1 MSLTQAQHA
10 TSALRTVQPALH
22 NLAVCLQAP
31 TLAVSALDGQL
42 RGEGAQGVLHGDVRV
57 LSVAM
62 VSVDG
67 QEPEAISSARRGAAG
82 YRFTGLLRALGTHQ
96 PDPTV
101 RLDRTRE
108 VSAGRCSE
116 RVVLRSTAS
125 TAVPVR
131 VEVDFEADLAGID
144 LLKLGRA
151 RPPVR
156 PTLVGDRSV
165 AWREGRI
172 GSTVTVLQQGGR
184 LEVRADG
191 ARWSWEGVLGPRT
204 SMELGWD
211 LLVED
216 AGSVVGP
223 APRRAG
229 WSTPS
234 ILADDRRLATWLQA
248 SLADLDALRMVT
260 TDQPHDVFVAA
271 GAPWYLT
278 LFGRDSIWAA
288 RMALPLGTGLAA
300 GTLRALAGR
309 QGTAHDGPSQQQP
322 GRILHELRRSETVLD
337 EAGDHLPATYYGTVD
352 ATPLWVC
359 LLHDAWRWGMPPGE
373 VQQLVPAAQAALD
386 WLLLWADPDDDGFI
400 EYVDSEG
407 TGLTNQGWKDSGDS
421 VRFDDGT
428 QALAPIALAEVQGYA
443 HEALVHGAD
452 LLEAFGAP
460 GTEPYRR
467 RAAQMRT
474 AFARA
479 FWVTGHERR
488 YPALALD
495 ADKRRVDAVASNMGH
510 LPGTGLLAAEDER
523 DVASWMSASSMDSG
537 FGLRT
542 MSSGSGGYSPLSYH
556 CGSVWPHDTAIVL
569 LALARAGLAEHGRGL
584 VGGLLDAAEAF
595 EYRLP
600 ELWSGD
606 AAEEVGKPVPYPA
619 ACRPQAW
626 SVTSAIAVLQ
636 AVLGLEVDV
645 PGGTATLRPM
655 RPSPVGRLRVEGL
668 VVAGSPVTIEI
679 DATGDVLAAEGG
691 DLQWVTAS
699 GSPTRPE

>member
-1 MSLTQAQHA
+1 MSLIQARRETA
-10 TSALRTVQPALH
+10 ARRTVQPALH

-31 TLAVSALDGQL
+31 TLAVSGLDGQL

-57 LSVAM
+57 LSVA
-62 VSVDG
+62 VVRVDG
-67 QEPEAISSARRGAAG
+67 REPEAISSSRRGAAG
-82 YRFTGLLRALGTHQ
+82 YRFIGLLRALGTHQ

-108 VSAGRCSE
+108 VSAKRCAE
-116 RVVLRSTAS
+116 RLVLSSTAS
-125 TAVPVR
+125 IAIPVR
-131 VEVDFEADLAGID
+131 VEVDLQADLAGID

-156 PTLVGDRSV
+156 PTKVGNSSV
-165 AWREGRI
+165 VWREGRI
-172 GSTVTVLQQGGR
+172 TSTVTVLQQGGH

-191 ARWSWEGVLGPRT
+191 ARWTWEGVLAPRT
-204 SMELGWD
+204 STELGWD
-211 LLVED
+211 LVVED

-223 APRRAG
+223 APRQAG

-234 ILADDRRLATWLQA
+234 VLADDRRLATWLQA
-248 SLADLDALRMVT
+248 SLDDLDALRMAT

-300 GTLRALAGR
+300 GTLRALAAR
-309 QGTAHDGPSQQQP
+309 QGTVHDSPSQQQP
-322 GRILHELRRSETVLD
+322 GRIPHELRRSETVLHD
-337 EAGDHLPATYYGTVD
+337 GGHLPATYYGTVD

-359 LLHDAWRWGMPPGE
+359 LLHDAWRWGMPPAQ
-373 VQQLVPAAQAALD
+373 VRQLVPAAQAALE

-428 QALAPIALAEVQGYA
+428 QAIAPIALAEVQGYA
-443 HEALVHGAD
+443 HEAFVHGAD
-452 LLEAFGAP
+452 LLEAFGVP
-460 GTEPYRR
+460 DTEPYRR
-467 RAAQMRT
+467 RAAKMRT

-479 FWVTGHERR
+479 FWVTGQERR

-495 ADKRRVDAVASNMGH
+495 TDKRRVDAVASNMGH

-523 DVASWMSASSMDSG
+523 DVAYWMSGSSMDSG

-542 MSSGSGGYSPLSYH
+542 MSSASGGYSPLSYH
-556 CGSVWPHDTAIVL
+556 CGSVWPHDTAVVL
-569 LALARAGLAEHGRGL
+569 LALARAGLAENGRRL

-606 AAEEVGKPVPYPA
+606 AADEVGKPVPYPA

-626 SVTSAIAVLQ
+626 AVTSAIAALQ
-636 AVLGLEVDV
+636 AILGLEVDV
-645 PGGTATLRPM
+645 PVGTATLRPM

-668 VVAGSPVTIEI
+668 VVADSLVTIEI
-679 DATGDVLAAEGG
+679 DAAGDVLMAEGG
-691 DLQWVTAS
+691 GLRWSTAG
-699 GSPTRPE
+699 GSPT

>member
-1 MSLTQAQHA
+1 MRLPQVQRETAVP
-10 TSALRTVQPALH
+10 RTVQPALH
-22 NLAVCLQAP
+22 NLAVCLRAP
-31 TLAVSALDGQL
+31 TLAVSGLDGQL

-57 LSVAM
+57 LSVAI
-62 VSVDG
+62 VRVDG
-67 QEPEAISSARRGAAG
+67 QEPEAISSSRRGAGG

-108 VSAGRCSE
+108 VSAGRCAE
-116 RVVLRSTAS
+116 RLVLSSTAS
-125 TAVPVR
+125 IAVPVR
-131 VEVDFEADLAGID
+131 LEVDLEADLAGID

-156 PTLVGDRSV
+156 PTLVGHSSIV
-165 AWREGRI
+165 WREGRTT
-172 GSTVTVLQQGGR
+172 STLTVLELEQGGR
-184 LEVRADG
+184 LEVRAGG
-191 ARWSWEGVLGPRT
+191 AMWTWEGVLAPRT
-204 SMELGWD
+204 STELGWD
-211 LLVED
+211 LLIED

-223 APRRAG
+223 APGPAG

-234 ILADDRRLATWLQA
+234 VHADDRRLAVWLRA
-248 SLADLDALRMVT
+248 SLDDLDALRMVT
-260 TDQPHDVFVAA
+260 TDQPHDDFVAA
-271 GAPWYLT
+271 GVPWYLT

-288 RMALPLGTGLAA
+288 RMVLPLGTGLAA
-300 GTLRALAGR
+300 GTLRALAAR
-309 QGTAHDGPSQQQP
+309 QGTVHDRPSQQQP
-322 GRILHELRRSETVLD
+322 GKILHELRRTATVLY
-337 EAGDHLPATYYGTVD
+337 EAGVELPATYYGTVD

-359 LLHDAWRWGMPPGE
+359 LLHDAWRWGMASDE
-373 VQQLVPAAQAALD
+373 VQQLLPAAKAALD

-428 QALAPIALAEVQGYA
+428 QASAPIALAEVQGYA
-443 HEALVHGAD
+443 HEAFVHGAD
-452 LLEAFGAP
+452 LLEAFGVP
-460 GTEPYRR
+460 RTDPYRQ

-474 AFARA
+474 AFARG
-479 FWVTGHERR
+479 FWVTGQDRR

-523 DVASWMSASSMDSG
+523 DIAYWMSGRSMDSG

-556 CGSVWPHDTAIVL
+556 CGSVWPHDTAVVL
-569 LALARAGLAEHGRGL
+569 LALARAGLAENGRGL
-584 VGGLLDAAEAF
+584 VSGLLQAAEAF
-595 EYRLP
+595 DYRLP

-606 AAEEVGKPVPYPA
+606 AADEVGKPVPYPA

-645 PGGTATLRPM
+645 PAGTVTLRPL

-668 VVAGSPVTIEI
+668 VVAGSSVTIEI
-679 DATGDVLAAEGG
+679 DAAGEVLVAEGG
-691 DLQWVTAS
+691 GLQWSTA
-699 GSPTRPE
+699 GRLLT